1 MKKIT
6 GILFDKDGT
15 LLDFD
20 KTWEPVNRRAS
31 LFAAAGD
38 EVLADRLMV
47 ICGMDP
53 LTGKVSSG
61 SLFAAAATSEIAAAM
76 SNAGAAF
83 DPEELTVHL
92 DRFYTEGA
100 AKAVAVTDLA
110 ALFDRLKGR
119 GLHLGIA
126 SSDNEASI
134 RAIAERMGIIAN
146 LDYIAGYDS
155 GHGVKPHPGMVDG
168 FAASQ
173 GIDHAEIAMVG
184 DNTHDLHM
192 ARNAKAG
199 LAIGVLTGTSG
210 REALEPHADYVLA
223 SIDELE
229 SLLDSLAKP
238 DQGKIPRK

>member
-1 MKKIT
+1 MKIT

-20 KTWEPVNRRAS
+20 KSWEPVNRRAS

-38 EVLADRLMV
+38 EFLADRLMI

-61 SLFAAAATSEIAAAM
+61 SLFAAAATSEIALAM
-76 SNAGAAF
+76 SNAGAPF
-83 DPEELTVHL
+83 EPEELTAHL
-92 DRFYTEGA
+92 DRIYVEGA
-100 AKAVAVTDLA
+100 VNAVPVTDLPV
-110 ALFDRLKGR
+110 LFGRLKGR
-119 GLHLGIA
+119 GLRLGIA

-134 RAIAERMGIIAN
+134 RTIAERVGIMPY

-155 GHGVKPHPGMVDG
+155 GHGVKPNPGMIDG

-173 GIDHAEIAMVG
+173 GIDLSEIAMVG

-210 REALEPHADYVLA
+210 EEALAPDADYVLG
-223 SIDELE
+223 SIDDLE
-229 SLLDSLAKP
+229 ALLDRLAAKAAE
-238 DQGKIPRK
+238 

>member
-38 EVLADRLMV
+38 EMLADRLMV

-53 LTGKVSSG
+53 LTGKVSAG
-61 SLFAAAATSEIAAAM
+61 SLFAAAAPTEIALAM
-76 SNAGAAF
+76 SNAGAPF
-83 DPEELTVHL
+83 DPEELTEHL
-92 DRFYTEGA
+92 DRIYVEGA
-100 AKAVAVTDLA
+100 ANAVAVTDLA
-110 ALFDRLKGR
+110 ALFGRLKRR
-119 GLHLGIA
+119 GLSLGIA

-134 RAIAERMGIIAN
+134 RAIAERLGILSH

-155 GHGVKPHPGMVDG
+155 GHGVKPNPGMIDG

-173 GIDHAEIAMVG
+173 GIALAEIAMVG

-192 ARNAKAG
+192 AHNAKAG
-199 LAIGVLTGTSG
+199 LAIGVLSGTSG
-210 REALEPHADYVLA
+210 EEALAPYADYVLA

-229 SLLDSLAKP
+229 ALLDTLSEPA
-238 DQGKIPRK
+238 GR

>member
-1 MKKIT
+1 MKIT

-20 KTWEPVNRRAS
+20 KTWEPVNRKAS
-31 LFAAAGD
+31 LIAAAGD

-61 SLFAAAATSEIAAAM
+61 SLFAAAAPTEIAAAM
-76 SNAGAAF
+76 ANAGAPF
-83 DPEELTVHL
+83 DAAELTAQL
-92 DRFYTEGA
+92 DRLYVEGA
-100 AKAVAVTDLA
+100 ANAVAVTDLP
-110 ALFDRLKGR
+110 ALFGRLKRR
-119 GLHLGIA
+119 GLSLGIA

-134 RAIAERMGIIAN
+134 RAIAERMGIMPY

-155 GHGVKPHPGMVDG
+155 GHGVKPNPGMIEG

-173 GIDHAEIAMVG
+173 GIDLAGIAMVG

-199 LAIGVLTGTSG
+199 LAVGVLTGTSG
-210 REALEPHADYVLA
+210 EEALAPHADYVLA

-229 SLLDSLAKP
+229 ALLDRLSKP
-238 DQGKIPRK
+238 VRQ

>member
-1 MKKIT
+1 MKIT

-20 KTWEPVNRRAS
+20 KTWEQVNRRAS
-31 LFAAAGD
+31 LFAAGGD

-61 SLFAAAATSEIAAAM
+61 SLFAAAATSEIAEAM

-83 DPEELTVHL
+83 DTEELTRHL

-100 AKAVAVTDLA
+100 ANAVAVTDLA
-110 ALFDRLKGR
+110 VLFARLKQR
-119 GLHLGIA
+119 GLSLGIA

-134 RAIAERMGIIAN
+134 RSIADRMGMMPF

-155 GHGVKPHPGMVDG
+155 GHGVKPQPGMLLG

-173 GIDHAEIAMVG
+173 GIQPAEIAMVG
-184 DNTHDLHM
+184 DNTHDLEM
-192 ARNAKAG
+192 ARNAHAG

-210 REALEPHADYVLA
+210 EEALAPYADHVLA
-223 SIDELE
+223 SIEDLE
-229 SLLDSLAKP
+229 TLLDRLDP
-238 DQGKIPRK
+238 QV

>member
-1 MKKIT
+1 MAKIS

-20 KTWEPVNRRAS
+20 KSWEPVNRRAS

-61 SLFAAAATSEIAAAM
+61 SLFAAAASSEIAAAM
-76 SNAGAAF
+76 ANAGAPF
-83 DPEELTVHL
+83 EPDELTGHL
-92 DRFYTEGA
+92 DRFFIEGA
-100 AKAVAVTDLA
+100 ANAVAVTDLP
-110 ALFDRLKGR
+110 ALFARLKGR
-119 GLHLGIA
+119 GLKLGIA

-134 RAIAERMGIIAN
+134 RAIAERMGIMPY

-155 GHGVKPHPGMVDG
+155 GHGVKPNPGMIDG

-173 GIDHAEIAMVG
+173 NIDLSEIAMVG

-192 ARNAKAG
+192 AHNARAG
-199 LAIGVLTGTSG
+199 LAVGVLTGTSG
-210 REALEPHADYVLA
+210 REVLEPHADYVLA
-223 SIDELE
+223 SIEELE
-229 SLLDSLAKP
+229 ALLDLLP
-238 DQGKIPRK
+238 

>member
-1 MKKIT
+1 MKIT

-31 LFAAAGD
+31 LFAALGD

-53 LTGKVSSG
+53 LTGKVSAG
-61 SLFAAAATSEIAAAM
+61 SLFAAAAPSEIAAAM
-76 SNAGAAF
+76 ANAGAPFEA
-83 DPEELTVHL
+83 EELTGHL
-92 DRFYTEGA
+92 DRFYVEGA
-100 AKAVAVTDLA
+100 ANAVAVTDLA
-110 ALFDRLKGR
+110 ILFSRLKAR
-119 GLHLGIA
+119 GLALGIA

-134 RAIAERMGIIAN
+134 RAIAERMGIIPY

-155 GHGVKPHPGMVDG
+155 GYGVKPYPGMVDG

-192 ARNAKAG
+192 AHNAKAG

-210 REALEPHADYVLA
+210 EEALAPYADYVLP
-223 SIDELE
+223 SIEELE
-229 SLLDSLAKP
+229 ALLDALA
-238 DQGKIPRK
+238 

>member
-1 MKKIT
+1 MKIT

-31 LFAAAGD
+31 LFAAMGD

-61 SLFAAAATSEIAAAM
+61 SLFAAASTSEIAAAM
-76 SNAGAAF
+76 ANAGAPFEA
-83 DPEELTVHL
+83 DELTGHL
-92 DRFYTEGA
+92 DRFYVEGA
-100 AKAVAVTDLA
+100 ATAIPVTDLA
-110 ALFDRLKGR
+110 VLFERLKRR

-134 RAIAERMGIIAN
+134 RAIAERLGIMRY
-146 LDYIAGYDS
+146 LDFIAGYDS
-155 GHGVKPHPGMVDG
+155 GHGLKPNPGMIDG
-168 FAASQ
+168 FARSQ

-210 REALEPHADYVLA
+210 EEALQPYADYVLP
-223 SIDELE
+223 SIEALE
-229 SLLDSLAKP
+229 ALLDGLVEAAN
-238 DQGKIPRK
+238 

>member
-1 MKKIT
+1 MAKIT

-20 KTWEPVNRRAS
+20 KSWEPVNRKAS

-61 SLFAAAATSEIAAAM
+61 SLFAAAAPSEIAAAM
-76 SNAGAAF
+76 ANAGAPFEAA
-83 DPEELTVHL
+83 ELTAHL
-92 DRFYTEGA
+92 DRFFMEGA
-100 AKAVAVTDLA
+100 ANAVAITDLK
-110 ALFDRLKGR
+110 ALFAKLKAR
-119 GLHLGIA
+119 GLKVGIA

-134 RAIAERMGIIAN
+134 RRIAENMGFSGFV
-146 LDYIAGYDS
+146 DYIAGYDS
-155 GHGVKPHPGMVDG
+155 GHGVKPHPGMVEG
-168 FAASQ
+168 FAKSQ
-173 GIDHAEIAMVG
+173 GIDVSEIAMVG

-192 ARNAKAG
+192 AHNAKAG

-210 REALEPHADYVLA
+210 AEALEPYADYVLG
-223 SIDELE
+223 SIDDLE
-229 SLLDSLAKP
+229 ALLDQLSEPAN
-238 DQGKIPRK
+238 

>member
-1 MKKIT
+1 MKIT

-61 SLFAAAATSEIAAAM
+61 SLFAAAAPTEIAAAM
-76 SNAGAAF
+76 ANAGAPF
-83 DPEELTVHL
+83 DPDELTEHL
-92 DRFYTEGA
+92 DRLYVEGA
-100 AKAVAVTDLA
+100 VNAVAVTDLA
-110 ALFDRLKGR
+110 TLFGRLKGR
-119 GLHLGIA
+119 GLSLGIA

-134 RAIAERMGIIAN
+134 RVIAERLGITPY

-155 GHGVKPHPGMVDG
+155 GHGVKPHPGMING

-173 GIDHAEIAMVG
+173 GIDLSEIAMVG

-192 ARNAKAG
+192 AHNAKAG

-210 REALEPHADYVLA
+210 EEALAPYADYVLA

-229 SLLDSLAKP
+229 ALLDTLSVPA
-238 DQGKIPRK
+238 GG

>member
-1 MKKIT
+1 MKIT

-20 KTWEPVNRRAS
+20 KTWEPVNRKAS
-31 LFAAAGD
+31 LFAALGD

-61 SLFAAAATSEIAAAM
+61 SLFAAAAPNEIAAAM
-76 SNAGAAF
+76 ANAGAPFEA
-83 DPEELTVHL
+83 EELTEHL
-92 DRFYTEGA
+92 DRFYVEGA
-100 AKAVAVTDLA
+100 ANAVAVTDLA
-110 ALFDRLKGR
+110 TLFSRLKAR
-119 GLHLGIA
+119 GLALGIA

-134 RAIAERMGIIAN
+134 RAIAERMGIVPY

-155 GHGVKPHPGMVDG
+155 GYGIKPHPGMVDG
-168 FAASQ
+168 FAMSQ

-210 REALEPHADYVLA
+210 EEALAPHADYVLP
-223 SIDELE
+223 SIEELE
-229 SLLDSLAKP
+229 TLLDALSAE
-238 DQGKIPRK
+238 

>member
-1 MKKIT
+1 MKIT

-20 KTWEPVNRRAS
+20 KTWEPVNRKAS
-31 LFAAAGD
+31 LFAALGD

-53 LTGKVSSG
+53 LTGKVSAG
-61 SLFAAAATSEIAAAM
+61 SLFAAAAPTEIATAM
-76 SNAGAAF
+76 ANAGAPFEA
-83 DPEELTVHL
+83 EELTEHL
-92 DRFYTEGA
+92 DRFYVEGA
-100 AKAVAVTDLA
+100 ADAVAVTDLA
-110 ALFDRLKGR
+110 TLFGRLKAR
-119 GLHLGIA
+119 GLALGIA

-134 RAIAERMGIIAN
+134 RAIAERMGIIPY

-155 GHGVKPHPGMVDG
+155 GHGVKPNPGMIDG

-173 GIDHAEIAMVG
+173 GIDHSEIAMVG

-192 ARNAKAG
+192 AHNAKAG

-210 REALEPHADYVLA
+210 EEALAPYADYVLP
-223 SIDELE
+223 SIEE
-229 SLLDSLAKP
+229 IEALLDSLSAE
-238 DQGKIPRK
+238 

>member
-1 MKKIT
+1 MAKIT

-20 KTWEPVNRRAS
+20 KSWAPVNRKAS

-38 EVLADRLMV
+38 EILADRLMV

-61 SLFAAAATSEIAAAM
+61 SLFAAAAPSEIATAM
-76 SNAGAAF
+76 SNAGALF
-83 DPEELTVHL
+83 DADELTRHL
-92 DRFYTEGA
+92 DRIYVEGA
-100 AKAVAVTDLA
+100 RNAVPVTDLA
-110 ALFDRLKGR
+110 SLFQRLKGR
-119 GLHLGIA
+119 GLRLGIA

-134 RAIAERMGIIAN
+134 RLVAERMGLLAY

-155 GHGVKPHPGMVDG
+155 GHGVKPHRGMIDG
-168 FAASQ
+168 FARSQ
-173 GIDHAEIAMVG
+173 GIDVSEIAMVG

-192 ARNAKAG
+192 AHNAKAG

-210 REALEPHADYVLA
+210 QEALEPFAHYVLP
-223 SIDELE
+223 SVDDLE
-229 SLLDSLAKP
+229 ALLDRLA
-238 DQGKIPRK
+238 GTAG

>member
-1 MKKIT
+1 MKINA
-6 GILFDKDGT
+6 ILFDKDGT

-83 DPEELTVHL
+83 DEEELTVHL
-92 DRFYTEGA
+92 DRFYLEGA
-100 AKAVAVTDLA
+100 HDAVAVTDLA
-110 ALFDRLKGR
+110 ALFLRLKAR

-134 RAIAERMGIIAN
+134 RLMAERMGIMPH

-155 GHGVKPHPGMVDG
+155 GHGVKPNPGMIDG
-168 FAASQ
+168 FAAKQ
-173 GIDHAEIAMVG
+173 RMPVAEIAMVG
-184 DNTHDLHM
+184 DNTHDLQM
-192 ARNAKAG
+192 ARNAEAG

-210 REALEPHADYVLA
+210 AEALAPCADYVLD
-223 SIDELE
+223 SIDQLE
-229 SLLDSLAKP
+229 ALLDRLAGMAAS
-238 DQGKIPRK
+238 QA

>member
-1 MKKIT
+1 MAKIT

-20 KTWEPVNRRAS
+20 RTWEPVNRKAS
-31 LFAAAGD
+31 LFAALGD

-61 SLFAAAATSEIAAAM
+61 SLFAAAAPTEIAAAM
-76 SNAGAAF
+76 ANAGAPF
-83 DPEELTVHL
+83 EPEELTAHL
-92 DRFYTEGA
+92 DRFYVEGA
-100 AKAVAVTDLA
+100 ANAVAVTDLA
-110 ALFDRLKGR
+110 SLFGRLKAR
-119 GLHLGIA
+119 GLALGIA

-134 RAIAERMGIIAN
+134 RAIAERMGIIPY

-155 GHGVKPHPGMVDG
+155 GHGVKPHPGMIDG

-173 GIDHAEIAMVG
+173 GIDHSEIAMVG

-210 REALEPHADYVLA
+210 EEALAPHADYVLP

-229 SLLDSLAKP
+229 ALLDTLS
-238 DQGKIPRK
+238 GE

>member
-1 MKKIT
+1 MKIT

-20 KTWEPVNRRAS
+20 KTWEPVNRKAS

-38 EVLADRLMV
+38 EFLADRLMI

-61 SLFAAAATSEIAAAM
+61 SLFAAAAPSEIAAAM
-76 SNAGAAF
+76 SNAGAPF
-83 DPEELTVHL
+83 EPEELTAHL
-92 DRFYTEGA
+92 DRFYVEGA
-100 AKAVAVTDLA
+100 ANAVAVTDLQ
-110 ALFDRLKGR
+110 ALFTRLKSR
-119 GLHLGIA
+119 GLYLGIA

-134 RAIAERMGIIAN
+134 RAIAERMGIMPH

-155 GHGVKPHPGMVDG
+155 GHGVKPHPGMIDG

-173 GIDHAEIAMVG
+173 GIDLGEIAMVG

-192 ARNAKAG
+192 AHNAKAG

-210 REALEPHADYVLA
+210 QEALEPYADYVLA
-223 SIDELE
+223 SIEDIET
-229 SLLDSLAKP
+229 LLDQLSEP
-238 DQGKIPRK
+238 GR

>member
-1 MKKIT
+1 MARIA

-20 KTWEPVNRRAS
+20 KSWQPVNRKAS

-38 EVLADRLMV
+38 EILAERLMV

-61 SLFAAAATSEIAAAM
+61 SLFAAAASSEIAEAM
-76 SNAGAAF
+76 AHAGAPFEA
-83 DPEELTVHL
+83 DELTRHL
-92 DRFYTEGA
+92 DRFFVEGA
-100 AKAVAVTDLA
+100 ENAVAVTDLP
-110 ALFDRLKGR
+110 ALFSRLKGR
-119 GLHLGIA
+119 GLKLGIA

-134 RAIAERMGIIAN
+134 RVIADRLGIMPY

-155 GHGVKPHPGMVDG
+155 GHGVKPQPGMIDG

-173 GIDHAEIAMVG
+173 RLDPAAIAMVG

-192 ARNAKAG
+192 AHNARAG
-199 LAIGVLTGTSG
+199 LAVGVLTGTSG
-210 REALEPHADYVLA
+210 REALEPHADYVLD
-223 SIDELE
+223 SIEQLE
-229 SLLDSLAKP
+229 SLLDRLETA
-238 DQGKIPRK
+238 GG

>member
-1 MKKIT
+1 MKIT

-20 KTWEPVNRRAS
+20 KTWEPVNRKAS
-31 LFAAAGD
+31 LLAAAGD

-61 SLFAAAATSEIAAAM
+61 SLFAAAAPTEIAAAM
-76 SNAGAAF
+76 SNAGALF
-83 DPEELTVHL
+83 DPEELTEQL
-92 DRFYTEGA
+92 DRLYVEGA
-100 AKAVAVTDLA
+100 ANAVAVTDLA
-110 ALFDRLKGR
+110 ALFSRLKRR
-119 GLHLGIA
+119 GLFLGIA

-134 RAIAERMGIIAN
+134 RAIAERMGIMPY

-155 GHGVKPHPGMVDG
+155 GHGVKPHPGMIEG

-173 GIDHAEIAMVG
+173 GIDLAGIAMIG

-192 ARNAKAG
+192 ARNAGAG

-210 REALEPHADYVLA
+210 EEVLAPLADYVLA

-229 SLLDSLAKP
+229 ALLDTLSEP
-238 DQGKIPRK
+238 VRQ